1 MLIRLGATVV
11 GRVIQRRGVSRAKKP
26 GGVLKMKSPINAAT
40 IIGSGKAKELAAL
53 ASDSGADTVVFINPL
68 KTSQES
74 RLKQITG
81 CRILSF
87 D

>member
-1 MLIRLGATVV
+1 
-11 GRVIQRRGVSRAKKP
+11 
-26 GGVLKMKSPINAAT
+26 MKSPINAAT